1 MADFHVREIKR
12 SLIPAEEFSQKE
24 FYDFY
29 KEKDDIMREY
39 TLQKQA
45 EKELEEKLTEYVSAV
60 LEDLFIGFDDKG
72 QSGTKQM
79 DLKIDL

>member
-12 SLIPAEEFSQKE
+12 SLIPKEKFSQKE

-29 KEKDDIMREY
+29 KEKDDLMREY

-45 EKELEEKLTEYVSAV
+45 EKELETKLTDYVSSIVEDV
-60 LEDLFIGFDDKG
+60 LNGFDGKG
-72 QSGTKQM
+72 QSRTKQKE
-79 DLKIDL
+79 LKIDL

>member
-1 MADFHVREIKR
+1 
-12 SLIPAEEFSQKE
+12 
-24 FYDFY
+24 
-29 KEKDDIMREY
+29 MREY
-39 TLQKQA
+39 TLQKQV

-60 LEDLFIGFDDKG
+60 LEDLFSGFDDKG